1 MNAALERD
9 GPGLLLRDIL
19 KDDPQVTAFA
29 TVVRRV
35 NPDILVLQGVDYDH
49 GQVTLTALR
58 DHMADLGGP
67 RFAHLFSRRP
77 NTGMTT
83 GLDMDGDGYLGQAR
97 DKQGYG
103 WFAGQAGMAILS
115 RYPFDIDGMQDFT
128 ALKWKDIPG
137 ALLPKS
143 KGTPFPSTAVQ
154 TVQRLSSVAHWAVPV
169 VVSKERTLHIL
180 TFHATPPVFDGPED
194 RNGRRNHDEIRFWQL
209 YLDGQF
215 GQAPKTQFVL
225 VGDANVD
232 PADGEGRKEGIQNL
246 LADPRLQ
253 DPKPKRPVSRN
264 ANLLDAER
272 LDTVAWPDDGPGQL
286 RVQYILPSID
296 LDVQGA
302 GVHWP
307 PSDTPEAADAV
318 AAGPHRMVWVD
329 LAMP

>member
-19 KDDPQVTAFA
+19 RDDPQVMAFA

-35 NPDILVLQGVDYDH
+35 SPDILVLQGVDYDH
-49 GQVTLTALR
+49 DQITLTALR
-58 DHMADLGGP
+58 DSIADHGGP
-67 RFAHLFSRRP
+67 RFTHLFSRRP

-83 GLDMDGDGYLGQAR
+83 GLDMDGNGYLGQAR

-103 WFAGQAGMAILS
+103 RFAGQAGMAILS
-115 RYPFDIDGMQDFT
+115 RYPFNIDGMQDFT

-137 ALLPKS
+137 TLLPRS
-143 KGTPFPSTAVQ
+143 NGGPFPSPAAQTA
-154 TVQRLSSVAHWAVPV
+154 QRLSSVAHWVVPV
-169 VVSKERTLHIL
+169 AVSNQKSLHIL

-209 YLDGQF
+209 YLDGHF
-215 GQAPKTQFVL
+215 GQPPQGQFVL

-232 PADGEGRKEGIQNL
+232 PTDGEGRKEGIQNL

-253 DPKPKRPVSRN
+253 DPKPKRPASRTTGP
-264 ANLLDAER
+264 LDTDR

-286 RVQYILPSID
+286 RVQYILPSIG
-296 LDVQGA
+296 LDVENA

-307 PSDTPEAADAV
+307 PGDAPEAADAG

-329 LAMP
+329 LALP